1 MDRPPQGPGTLELP
15 TDAAILDSLG
25 VALMAV
31 DQHCQIIR
39 FNGPAEELTGFRGPE
54 VVGKACED
62 VLRASLCHSTCP
74 VREAMR
80 SGTTCCYGTV
90 VLQTAKRAPRTVEV
104 TASALVD
111 ESGRIRGAVGILRDV
126 TEDPGQV
133 RIYGSR
139 VFVSRTPA
147 MRRVFDALPK
157 LAGSRAPLLIVGGRG
172 SGRSALAETIHTLS
186 VGAAPPEAL
195 STVKCTSARGME
207 ALDRILERPGG
218 TLLLEDIC
226 AAPIK
231 LQQQLLAWIESSE
244 DLPFRVMST
253 ATERLESCLERGLFR
268 RDLFYRLNVLHVAL
282 PSLRERVED
291 IPLLVAQFIE
301 DLNIKRRKE
310 VVGLT
315 PAAMARL
322 QEAELPGNVRQL
334 RMIVDYAHGRCH
346 SQLIEV
352 GHLPDLASWR
362 SHKANLEREAIQSAL
377 EQTGGN
383 ITKAAQVLQMHR
395 TTLWR
400 KIKRHKLDV

>member
-1 MDRPPQGPGTLELP
+1 MEQPPRSPLELP

-25 VALMAV
+25 IALMAV
-31 DQHCQIIR
+31 DEGCRIIR

-54 VVGKACED
+54 VVGRGCEE

-74 VREAMR
+74 MREAMR
-80 SGTTCCYGTV
+80 SGTTCSYGTV
-90 VLQTAKRAPRTVEV
+90 VIQTAERAPRTVEI
-104 TASALVD
+104 TASTLVD
-111 ESGRIRGAVGILRDV
+111 EAGRIRGAVGILRDL

-172 SGRSALAETIHTLS
+172 SGRSALAETIHRLS
-186 VGAAPPEAL
+186 VGGAPPEAL
-195 STVKCTSARGME
+195 SKVKCTSTRAVE
-207 ALDRILERPGG
+207 LLDRILERPGG
-218 TLLLEDIC
+218 SLLLEDIC
-226 AAPIK
+226 AAPVK
-231 LQQQLLAWIESSE
+231 LQRQLLAWIESSE
-244 DLPFRVMST
+244 ELPFRVMST
-253 ATERLESCLERGLFR
+253 ATERLETCLQKGLFR

-291 IPLLVAQFIE
+291 IPLLVAQFVD
-301 DLNIKRRKE
+301 DLNIKRHKA

-322 QEAELPGNVRQL
+322 QEADLPGNVRQL
-334 RMIVDYAHGRCH
+334 RMIVDYAHTRCH
-346 SQLIEV
+346 GELIDV
-352 GHLPDLASWR
+352 QHLPDLASWR
-362 SHKANLEREAIQSAL
+362 SHKENLEQQAILNAL
-377 EQTGGN
+377 DQTGGN
-383 ITKAAQVLQMHR
+383 ITKAAQMLQMHR

-400 KIKRHKLDV
+400 KIKRYKLDV